1 MLGFD
6 GLCGHSALVK
16 IIFCYYT
23 CQIDSDFKN
32 NNIIMK
38 ITLQDELP
46 VIKGLLAGTD
56 EAGRGPL
63 AGNVVAAAVILN
75 PDSLIEGLDDS
86 KKLSEKKRL
95 LLSDKIKRYA
105 LSWSVVS
112 ISPQQIDEINILQ
125 ASLLAMKTAAEKLNV
140 SPDHIFVDGNK
151 TLIDCFCDS
160 TAIIKGDSRVAEISA
175 ASILA
180 KVERDTQMLELH
192 KQYPEYGFDK
202 HKGYPTKAHREILSL
217 IGPCPEH
224 RRSYAP
230 VREALAK

>member
-1 MLGFD
+1 
-6 GLCGHSALVK
+6 
-16 IIFCYYT
+16 
-23 CQIDSDFKN
+23 
-32 NNIIMK
+32 MK
-38 ITLQDELP
+38 ITLQEELP
-46 VIKGLLAGTD
+46 EINGLLAGTD

-75 PDSLIEGLDDS
+75 PDEPITGLDDS
-86 KKLSEKKRL
+86 KKLSEKKRQL
-95 LLSDKIKRYA
+95 LAIEIKQKA

-112 ISPQQIDEINILQ
+112 VSPQQIDEMNILQ
-125 ASLLAMKTAAEKLNV
+125 ASLFAMKTAAENLNV
-140 SPDHIFVDGNK
+140 VPDHVFVDGNK
-151 TLIDCFCDS
+151 TLNDCFCNT

-180 KVERDTQMLELH
+180 KVERDAQMLALH

-202 HKGYPTKAHREILSL
+202 HKGYPTKAHREILGD

-230 VREALAK
+230 VRDSMV